1 MLKSLKDDNFNPIF
15 FEIRSPCGKAADVVL
30 GQKSSAVM
38 MR

>member
-15 FEIRSPCGKAADVVL
+15 FEIRSPCGKADVVL